1 MAHATEQDRQIDLLT
16 DLSSE
21 QRSKQPFGQTRLQA
35 KSLLAY
41 DGTAYDYGQ
50 IMDQQQADQYFL
62 QLQNEIDWQ
71 PDQLWMMGKLIH
83 TRRLVA
89 WYGSQPFQ
97 YGYSRTEKTAL
108 IWTDCLLQLKQLVEQ
123 HTQSR
128 YNSCLLNFYDSGEVG
143 MGWHTD
149 KEKRLVQHG
158 SIASLSF
165 GATRRFALRH
175 LQTAEQ
181 VEVELLHGSLLE
193 MKYQTQDYW
202 QHALLKSSKIK
213 TARINLTFRQIRED
227 T

>member
-1 MAHATEQDRQIDLLT
+1 MPTLIQPDLFAPN
-16 DLSSE
+16 SS
-21 QRSKQPFGQTRLQA
+21 SPS
-35 KSLLAY
+35 SLLPK
-41 DGTAYDYGQ
+41 DGTAYHYGS
-50 IMDQQQADQYFL
+50 IMPSNQADQYFL

-71 PDQLWMMGKLIH
+71 PDQLWMMGKRIQ

-108 IWTDCLLQLKQLVEQ
+108 LWTDCLLRLKKLVEI

-149 KEKRLVQHG
+149 KEKQLVQHG

-165 GATRRFALRH
+165 GAARRFAFRH
-175 LQTAEQ
+175 LHSAEQ
-181 VEVELLHGSLLE
+181 IKVELAHGSLLE
-193 MKYQTQDYW
+193 MKDQTQDYW

-227 T
+227 

>member
-1 MAHATEQDRQIDLLT
+1 MPTLIQPDLFEQ
-16 DLSSE
+16 
-21 QRSKQPFGQTRLQA
+21 PA
-35 KSLLAY
+35 KLPRSLLPN
-41 DGTAYDYGQ
+41 DGTAYDYGA
-50 IMDQQQADQYFL
+50 IMAVTEADQYFL
-62 QLQNEIDWQ
+62 QLQKEIDWQ

-89 WYGSQPFQ
+89 WYGSMPFQ

-128 YNSCLLNFYDSGEVG
+128 YNSCLLNFYDSGGVG

-149 KEKRLVQHG
+149 KEKQLVQHG

-175 LQTAEQ
+175 LHSAEQ
-181 VEVELLHGSLLE
+181 IKVELLHGSLLE
-193 MKYQTQDYW
+193 MKDQTQDYW

>member
-1 MAHATEQDRQIDLLT
+1 MPTLIQPDLFEQ
-16 DLSSE
+16 
-21 QRSKQPFGQTRLQA
+21 PA
-35 KSLLAY
+35 KSSRSLLPN
-41 DGTAYDYGQ
+41 DGTAYDYGA
-50 IMDQQQADQYFL
+50 IMAVTEADQYFL

-71 PDQLWMMGKLIH
+71 PDQLWMMGKLIK
-83 TRRLVA
+83 TRRQVA

-108 IWTDCLLQLKQLVEQ
+108 IWTDFLLQLKQLVEQ
-123 HTQSR
+123 HTQSH

-149 KEKRLVQHG
+149 KEKQLVQHG

-175 LQTAEQ
+175 LHTAEQ
-181 VEVELLHGSLLE
+181 IKVELLHGSLLE
-193 MKYQTQDYW
+193 MKDQTQDYW

-227 T
+227 

>member
-1 MAHATEQDRQIDLLT
+1 MPPLVQPDLFEQ
-16 DLSSE
+16 
-21 QRSKQPFGQTRLQA
+21 PA
-35 KSLLAY
+35 KSPSSLLPN
-41 DGTAYDYGQ
+41 DGTAYDYGA
-50 IMDQQQADQYFL
+50 IMPTTQADQYFQTL
-62 QLQNEIDWQ
+62 RDEIDWQ
-71 PDQLWMMGKLIH
+71 HDQLWMMGKLIH

-89 WYGSQPFQ
+89 WYGSKPFQ

>member
-1 MAHATEQDRQIDLLT
+1 MPTLVQPDLFEQ
-16 DLSSE
+16 S
-21 QRSKQPFGQTRLQA
+21 A
-35 KSLLAY
+35 KSPRSLLPN
-41 DGTAYDYGQ
+41 DGTAYDYGA
-50 IMDQQQADQYFL
+50 IMAATQADQYFL

-108 IWTDCLLQLKQLVEQ
+108 LWTDCLLQLKQLVEQ

-149 KEKRLVQHG
+149 KEKQLVQHG

-175 LQTAEQ
+175 LHTAEQ
-181 VEVELLHGSLLE
+181 VKIELLHGSLLE
-193 MKYQTQDYW
+193 MKDQTQDYW

-213 TARINLTFRQIRED
+213 TIRINLTFRQILEN
-227 T
+227 

>member
-1 MAHATEQDRQIDLLT
+1 MPPLVQPDLFA
-16 DLSSE
+16 
-21 QRSKQPFGQTRLQA
+21 QPT
-35 KSLLAY
+35 KSPCSLLPN
-41 DGTAYDYGQ
+41 DGTAYDYGA
-50 IMDQQQADQYFL
+50 IMPATQADQYFRIL
-62 QLQNEIDWQ
+62 RDEIDWQ
-71 PDQLWMMGKLIH
+71 HDQLWMMGKLIH

-89 WYGSQPFQ
+89 WYGSKPFQ

-123 HTQSR
+123 HTQSN

-149 KEKRLVQHG
+149 KEKQLVQHG

-175 LQTAEQ
+175 LHSAEHIK
-181 VEVELLHGSLLE
+181 VDLLHGSLLE
-193 MKYQTQDYW
+193 MKDQTQDYW

-213 TARINLTFRQIRED
+213 SARINLTFRQIRED
-227 T
+227 G

>member
-1 MAHATEQDRQIDLLT
+1 
-16 DLSSE
+16 
-21 QRSKQPFGQTRLQA
+21 
-35 KSLLAY
+35 
-41 DGTAYDYGQ
+41 
-50 IMDQQQADQYFL
+50 
-62 QLQNEIDWQ
+62 
-71 PDQLWMMGKLIH
+71 
-83 TRRLVA
+83 
-89 WYGSQPFQ
+89 
-97 YGYSRTEKTAL
+97 
-108 IWTDCLLQLKQLVEQ
+108 
-123 HTQSR
+123 
-128 YNSCLLNFYDSGEVG
+128 

-175 LQTAEQ
+175 LHSAEQ